1 MDATRKLQVGWAQAF
16 FSVLVLWGISNV
28 FMTFNTQ
35 ILEVNKIVFACAT
48 YTSCAL
54 CLLLYA
60 GQGTLSKETL
70 RSVDTWAY
78 GIIMLLNYFITL
90 NLFGT
95 ITASEASLLQRF
107 SVIVSLLLSWIFLM
121 RKPSKGQLI
130 GALMISGGLLVVSK
144 SLPNE
149 VAMKVYILMF
159 LAAIFQSLRIFVA
172 ELHRPHKK
180 AAESNDITARCRVV
194 GYVMFVIMILFLALV
209 SIFSLIQYSVP
220 AENRLGFFVDI
231 HDFMHAPSVFMG
243 MIMGVFIYAPIRYLE
258 FSSSHIIKAENFLAV
273 TALSFFSTIVWEW
286 ATLPATGLS
295 LKELSTNDIIAGIVV
310 TLGALVMSISKMRE
324 SSSTSIT
331 DNYLASDPQNLDAI
345 SDSREILANA
355 LEYFNGDEKR
365 VAESLEVPQL
375 VIKALLNDK
384 DKVLAFK
391 PEILKTVARNYRR
404 KVAMSDALTGLANR
418 AGFMTALKGAA
429 YEADVYSIL
438 FIDLNKFKPVN
449 DTYGHDASDAILK
462 GVAERLTTLFPK
474 RALTTRLGGDE
485 FAILMLDSTKEQA
498 KEHVSKIKKSLS
510 EAFNVKGT
518 DIEVGASVGIS
529 TYPEDGTNPE
539 ALLKLAD
546 EGMYEEKKKH

>member
-1 MDATRKLQVGWAQAF
+1 MILTKTQVGWAQAF
-16 FSVLVLWGISNV
+16 FSVLVLWGVSNV

-35 ILEVNKIVFACAT
+35 VLEVNKIVFACAT
-48 YTSCAL
+48 YTSCSL

-121 RKPSKGQLI
+121 RKPSKGQII
-130 GALMISGGLLVVSK
+130 GALIISAGLLVVSR

-149 VAMKVYILMF
+149 IAVKVYVLMF

-180 AAESNDITARCRVV
+180 AAESNDVKARCRVV

-209 SIFSLIQYSVP
+209 TVFSLIQFSVP
-220 AENRLGFFVDI
+220 AENRFGLFVDLN
-231 HDFMHAPSVFMG
+231 DFMHAPSVFMG

-273 TALSFFSTIVWEW
+273 TALSFFSTIIWEW
-286 ATLPATGLS
+286 ATLPITGLS
-295 LKELSTNDIIAGIVV
+295 LKELSTTDILAGVVV
-310 TLGALVMSISKMRE
+310 TIGALIMSISKMRE
-324 SSSTSIT
+324 GSSASIVN
-331 DNYLASDPQNLDAI
+331 NYLEANPQNLDGI
-345 SDSREILANA
+345 SDSREILANS
-355 LEYFNGDEKR
+355 LEYFQWDEAK
-365 VAESLEVPQL
+365 VAESIEVPQL
-375 VIKALLNDK
+375 VVKALLNDK
-384 DKVLAFK
+384 EKIMAFK

-418 AGFMTALKGAA
+418 AGFMTAIKGAA
-429 YEADVYSIL
+429 YEAEVYSLL

-449 DTYGHDASDAILK
+449 DTHGHDAGDAILK
-462 GVAERLTTLFPK
+462 GVAERLTALFPK

-485 FAILMLDSTKEQA
+485 FAILLLDNTKEQA
-498 KEHVSKIKKSLS
+498 LKHVASIKESL
-510 EAFNVKGT
+510 AQPFNFKGT
-518 DIEVGASVGIS
+518 EIVIGGSVGIAS
-529 TYPEDGTNPE
+529 YPEDGTDPE

-546 EGMYEEKKKH
+546 EGMYEEKKVR